1 MIKSFNISWDYTLR
15 HLFYNPILLLI
26 KQMNMNL
33 TIVKEV
39 MHMIRFRGKIAPA
52 GNQILTYLLYGCQY
66 YTNRYMDRDYS
77 GHILEIRKPKTSN
90 LRNRFLATFR

>member
-52 GNQILTYLLYGCQY
+52 GNQILTHLLYGCQY
-66 YTNRYMDRDYS
+66 YTNRYMDRS
-77 GHILEIRKPKTSN
+77 IGHNIQANRDTTTRN
-90 LRNRFLATFR
+90 LRNRF